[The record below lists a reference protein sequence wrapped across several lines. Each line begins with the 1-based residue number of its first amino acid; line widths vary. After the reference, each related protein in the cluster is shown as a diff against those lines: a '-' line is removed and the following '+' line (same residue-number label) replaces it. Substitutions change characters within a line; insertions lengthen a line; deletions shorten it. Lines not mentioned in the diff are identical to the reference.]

1 MARKGIPVFPLPV
14 IGMAPL
20 RSPGVSA
27 IRYFNRHIGQIE
39 TEQVYGEGF
48 LKFSYANPLGALPL
62 HLMVKRAGFSRWYG
76 KRMDDPATKA
86 KVAPFIASYGLDP
99 TEFAD
104 APDSYATFNEFFYRK
119 LKPAA
124 RPVAD
129 SAAVF
134 PADGRHLGFQ
144 TASKIEGVFVK
155 GQKFDLGRLLGD
167 DSLASRYADGSLVL
181 SRLCPVD
188 YHRFHFPAA
197 GTPGETK
204 MINGPLFS
212 VSPIALRRRLSYLW
226 ENKRT
231 ITKLETADLGTVLL
245 LEIGATCVGSI
256 LQTFTPGKPVKKGDE
271 KGYFAF
277 GGSSTITIFEPGA
290 VKLADDLVEWSAKQT
305 ELYAKVGTAMADKP

>member
-1 MARKGIPVFPLPV
+1 M
-14 IGMAPL
+14 
-20 RSPGVSA
+20 SA
-27 IRYFNRHIGQIE
+27 IRYFNRHTGQME

-62 HLMVKRAGFSRWYG
+62 HVMVKRTAFSQWYG
-76 KRMDDPATKA
+76 RRMDDPATKA
-86 KVAPFIASYGLDP
+86 KVAPFIAKYGLDP
-99 TEFAD
+99 REFAD
-104 APDSYATFNEFFYRK
+104 APDSYRTFNEFFYRK
-119 LKPAA
+119 LNPRA
-124 RPVAD
+124 RPIAD

-144 TASKIEGVFVK
+144 KASAIEGVFVK

-167 DSLASRYADGSLVL
+167 DSLASKYGDGSLVL

-197 GTPGETK
+197 GTPGKVKT
-204 MINGPLFS
+204 IAGPLFS
-212 VSPIALRRRLSYLW
+212 VSPIALRRRLAYLW

-231 ITKLETADLGTVLL
+231 ITPLETEDIGTVLCM
-245 LEIGATCVGSI
+245 EVGATCVGSI
-256 LQTFTPGKPVKKGDE
+256 LQTFTPGKPVEKGDE

-290 VKLADDLVEWSAKQT
+290 VTLAADLTEWSAKQV
-305 ELYAKVGTAMADKP
+305 ELYAKVGTAMAD